1 MKKRFGIL
9 STTLLISAVLLSAC
23 GSSDEKRLEAETAK
37 GLMIEAKE
45 SAEEVYLDITDSSQE
60 EKLNELDSK
69 VKEIEAIDLKKYSDT
84 KIDETITTI
93 NEITEEYQN
102 LQKDFESVLK
112 KETKE
117 KTEAEKHMDVRCY
130 FINRTGMNL
139 SKVVLHDI
147 TEDSYSDNLLG
158 ENISLNSGYI
168 LMGVVLNVTRS
179 SSEFEFVVTDE
190 NNTSYTLT
198 CDDLTSLKI
207 DEVSITLKYDTE
219 TKTGSAIFF
228 VNNSSGES
236 VEESSSS
243 SSGASSEASKSSSEG

>member
-1 MKKRFGIL
+1 MKKKFGLI
-9 STTLLISAVLLSAC
+9 SATLLISAALLSAC
-23 GSSDEKRLEAETAK
+23 GSSDEKRMEADTAK

-60 EKLNELDSK
+60 EKLKELDAK

-102 LQKDFESVLK
+102 LKSDFDSVLK
-112 KETKE
+112 QETKE
-117 KTEAEKHMDVRCY
+117 RTEAEKHKNVGCY
-130 FINRTGMNL
+130 FINKTGMNL

-147 TEDSYSDNLLG
+147 TEDTYSDNLLG
-158 ENISLNSGYI
+158 DNITLNSGYI
-168 LMGVVLNVTRS
+168 LMGVVLNINRS
-179 SSEFEFVVTDE
+179 SREFEFVVTDE
-190 NNTSYTLT
+190 NNTSYTME
-198 CDDLTSLKI
+198 CEDLSSLKI

-228 VNNSSGES
+228 VNNSNGES
-236 VEESSSS
+236 TEESSSA
-243 SSGASSEASKSSSEG
+243 SGEVSSEASKSSSEG